1 MPEEFC
7 PRCSAV
13 RVGALRFCASCA
25 FDFDPKPIRSPL
37 PGDPLPELLP
47 AATSAEQSSA
57 GRQSQRR
64 TWFALGSVVFVAIVA
79 AAAFIGFNNS
89 GALSPKHDVSG
100 TFALTDTGENFS
112 STFCAGTGGYA
123 DIRSGTNVV
132 LKDGDGKL
140 LATGSL
146 GNPTGSGSQCTF
158 TYTLKNVP
166 DSPFYTIE
174 VGSRGDLSYSLEE
187 MRGKAWSIDLTL
199 GS

>member
-7 PRCSAV
+7 PRCGTV

-25 FDFDPKPIRSPL
+25 FDFDGLLTSAPL
-37 PGDPLPELLP
+37 PGDPLPELMP
-47 AATSAEQSSA
+47 PSVAAQAPVA
-57 GRQSQRR
+57 RQSQRR
-64 TWFALGSVVFVAIVA
+64 TWIALGSVIFVAIVA
-79 AAAFIGFNNS
+79 AAAFISFNNS
-89 GALSPKHDVSG
+89 GALSPKHEISG
-100 TFALTDTGENFS
+100 TFALTDTGEAFS
-112 STFCAGTGGYA
+112 SSSCAGSGGYS

-146 GNPTGSGSQCTF
+146 ANPTGSGSKCMF

-187 MRGKAWSIDLTL
+187 MRGMAWSIDLTL